1 MVCPIAQSSY
11 PSKTASP
18 EAGIALDFDTS
29 QGWGWECV
37 CVTHENM
44 GFLNFSLKHPTLA
57 HTGTVTVSAPGAQE
71 LWLESRAAS

>member
-1 MVCPIAQSSY
+1 MC
-11 PSKTASP
+11 
-18 EAGIALDFDTS
+18 G
-29 QGWGWECV
+29 
-37 CVTHENM
+37 THGNM